1 MSAVDVTEAPALPAP
16 ALPKLTGSPSQV
28 AWAADIR
35 REAFQI
41 LRSARS
47 CADPIRAAAATRIC
61 DRIRPWLR
69 GQMAASW
76 WIDRRSALRT
86 NLDNLVVQI
95 GLPSDL
101 YDDIKPDVVV
111 LWRGWPPQPAPPRLP
126 AVTVVQRLAE
136 LIVSS
141 PYDAD
146 YVVGVKALGARWDAA
161 SRTWAV
167 PLKERDRLRDLLLK
181 RYRTDGGLPAPAAPA
196 APAAPE
202 PNGSTAPTAPTVP
215 SVGAIDH
222 LLAELRAGQV
232 DS

>member
-1 MSAVDVTEAPALPAP
+1 MSAVDVTEAPALPKP
-16 ALPKLTGSPSQV
+16 KLPKLIGSDNQV
-28 AWAADIR
+28 SWAADIR
-35 REAFQI
+35 RQALRVLATTCANPHLEAAHAAA
-41 LRSARS
+41 SAR
-47 CADPIRAAAATRIC
+47 II
-61 DRIRPWLR
+61 DRIGPWLR
-69 GQMAASW
+69 DQKEARW
-76 WIDRRSALRT
+76 WIDRRGVLTFGLASLC
-86 NLDNLVVQI
+86 VQI
-95 GLPSDL
+95 DMPADL
-101 YDDIKPDVVV
+101 YAEIRPDVVV
-111 LWRGWPPQPAPPRLP
+111 LRRGSAPAAPAPPRLP

-181 RYRTDGGLPAPAAPA
+181 RYRTDGGLPAPAAP
-196 APAAPE
+196 E
-202 PNGSTAPTAPTVP
+202 PNGSTAPTVP

-222 LLAELRAGQV
+222 LLADLRACPA

>member
-1 MSAVDVTEAPALPAP
+1 MSAVDVTEAPALPKP
-16 ALPKLTGSPSQV
+16 KLPKLIGSDNQV
-28 AWAADIR
+28 SWAADIR
-35 REAFQI
+35 RQALRVLATTCANPHLEAAHVVA
-41 LRSARS
+41 SAR
-47 CADPIRAAAATRIC
+47 II
-61 DRIRPWLR
+61 DRIGPWLR
-69 GQMAASW
+69 DQKEARW
-76 WIDRRSALRT
+76 WIDRRGVLTFGLASLC
-86 NLDNLVVQI
+86 VQI
-95 GLPSDL
+95 DMPADL
-101 YDDIKPDVVV
+101 YAEIRPDVVV
-111 LWRGWPPQPAPPRLP
+111 LRRGSAPAAPAPPRLP

-202 PNGSTAPTAPTVP
+202 PKGPTAPTVP